1 MLVLAA
7 CSTCFLKRRKYL
19 FSTYSTYLEQILYSK
34 KYKKN
39 NQSYAHIFMDALNK
53 DLNRLVKLSSD
64 YTFLSFQSYICY
76 KTKNKLPEKPSL
88 RCYAFSFY
96 VFRQRQNGFSWLTAS
111 CIMERKLNSLF
122 VFISSTR
129 HMHLC

>member
-1 MLVLAA
+1 
-7 CSTCFLKRRKYL
+7 
-19 FSTYSTYLEQILYSK
+19 
-34 KYKKN
+34 
-39 NQSYAHIFMDALNK
+39 MDALNK

-122 VFISSTR
+122 VFISSPLATCICASR
-129 HMHLC
+129 VGVYPGRNKTLIKTITPFAKRSIM